1 MTGLIRLTLTLV
13 AALAIGASPAAA
25 QQVTHAEV
33 SSGGMFTSIAPAAG
47 VYVDGAWA
55 VLPMTSAVGEVQY
68 GWNSA
73 EVVGLGGVRQQFFR
87 SSKGDIYGQLMLGL
101 ATGYSPR
108 CDLCHPRVTEFGVG
122 ANVALNDR
130 WAVRVRADMR
140 VGGGAADLPFP
151 TLGAGITR
159 TWGAR

>member
-1 MTGLIRLTLTLV
+1 MTGMIQRALTLF

-25 QQVTHAEV
+25 QQLIHAEA
-33 SSGGMFTSIAPAAG
+33 SSGGMFTTIAPAAG
-47 VYVDGAWA
+47 VYADGAWA
-55 VLPMTSAVGEVQY
+55 LLPTTSAVGEVQF

-87 SSKGDIYGQLMLGL
+87 SSKGDIYGQLLLGF
-101 ATGYSPR
+101 ATGHSPR
-108 CDLCHPRVTEFGVG
+108 CDLCQARVTEFGVG